1 MFAGLPLILAPLLV
15 YDLVV
20 LGLFGPTPG
29 DPWVQPVFT
38 LSLPSDGRFT
48 LLVGDVLIVAALL
61 CLVADLRRRIGHGAP
76 SVLDRGLP
84 LAVFLVHAV
93 QFLFVA
99 AAATSVFLVLS
110 VIAAID
116 AATAFARPRGG
127 RRD

>member
-1 MFAGLPLILAPLLV
+1 MFSGLPLILAPLLV

-48 LLVGDVLIVAALL
+48 LLTGDVLVVAALC
-61 CLVADLRRRIGHGAP
+61 CLLADLRRRMRHGVVTRLDTALP
-76 SVLDRGLP
+76 IVVLL
-84 LAVFLVHAV
+84 LHLI
-93 QFLFVA
+93 QFLTVA

-110 VIAAID
+110 VIAAVD
-116 AATAFARPRGG
+116 AASAVLPPTRG